1 MVLRKVKLS
10 SSVRW
15 LTDFSRVVTGL
26 FSHCTPTSV
35 NTFST
40 SNVSPAR
47 KKHSPYSFMDSRRY
61 STLVK
66 SLGCVIHI
74 LQQTLYPE
82 RKFYLERC
90 RRKMITQLVE
100 DGFKEYNM
108 RQGKLFHM
116 TVGSVC
122 PLTTE
127 EAPGED
133 TADPEKA
140 PEVPAEA
147 EGYLDSI
154 HHVLED
160 VRGVRAIESRV
171 QLKTFLINTYNNPL
185 QVADYVG
192 ALNNDVNYNYQVE
205 NGQILVAYKDGS
217 LAHLL
222 SSDPVLRYWER
233 WLVRLEERGC
243 GLMVELNMCKYLYEH
258 N

>member
-1 MVLRKVKLS
+1 MHFHQLFRCAHRV
-10 SSVRW
+10 W
-15 LTDFSRVVTGL
+15 EPARVVTGL

-47 KKHSPYSFMDSRRY
+47 KKHSPYSFMDSRRHD
-61 STLVK
+61 THK
-66 SLGCVIHI
+66 
-74 LQQTLYPE
+74 QT
-82 RKFYLERC
+82 
-90 RRKMITQLVE
+90 
-100 DGFKEYNM
+100 NM
-108 RQGKLFHM
+108 SDLFRQGKLFHM

-243 GLMVELNMCKYLYEH
+243 GLMVSLLRMVQLVSSACFMSMGGR
-258 N
+258 

>member
-1 MVLRKVKLS
+1 MHFHQLFRCTHRV
-10 SSVRW
+10 W
-15 LTDFSRVVTGL
+15 EPARVVTGL

-47 KKHSPYSFMDSRRY
+47 KKHSPYSSMDSRRY

-66 SLGCVIHI
+66 SVILKEPDAQIYGHDMIHTI
-74 LQQTLYPE
+74 L
-82 RKFYLERC
+82 F
-90 RRKMITQLVE
+90 
-100 DGFKEYNM
+100 

-140 PEVPAEA
+140 PEVPAEV
-147 EGYLDSI
+147 EGYMESI

-192 ALNNDVNYNYQVE
+192 ALNNEVNYNYQVE

-222 SSDPVLRYWER
+222 ISDPVLRYWER
-233 WLVRLEERGC
+233 WLVRLEERGSTEKNPRADIVKIC
-243 GLMVELNMCKYLYEH
+243 CSAPEQGS
-258 N
+258 